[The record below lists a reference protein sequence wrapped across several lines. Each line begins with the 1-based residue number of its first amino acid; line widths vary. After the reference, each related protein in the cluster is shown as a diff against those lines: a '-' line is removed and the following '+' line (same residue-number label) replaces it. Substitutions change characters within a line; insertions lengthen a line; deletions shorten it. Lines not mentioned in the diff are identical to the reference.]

1 VNELPPFPHG
11 NFAAPTGSATP
22 VDPLWSVER
31 GLSPLI
37 GTAIHNGHYVR
48 HDLADRFALT
58 QEGRLREE
66 DPYTE
71 YFIRDVPNRIVF
83 HRSRFEI
90 DLNRARDAAVYVRP
104 EQAWGLTVWN
114 DELPKPMVDASLAI
128 HDAYYAMLEQ
138 TLAGIEAMHG
148 GFVLLDIHSY
158 NHRRAGAD
166 REPTAPEKA
175 PVVNIGTFSMDRAR
189 WAPLLDAFIDALSAQ
204 TVDDAPIDVRE
215 NVAFEGR
222 GEQTRFIH
230 ERFARTGCAIAVEF
244 KKVFMDEWTGE
255 PSPDTLVQFRK
266 ALTATLPVLE
276 RELAAL
282 T

>member
-1 VNELPPFPHG
+1 MPLHED
-11 NFAAPTGSATP
+11 FAARTGFAALEA
-22 VDPLWSVER
+22 DALWSVER
-31 GLSPLI
+31 GFSPLV
-37 GTAIHNGHYVR
+37 GTAIHNGHHVR
-48 HDLADRFALT
+48 PDLAGHYALPE
-58 QEGRLREE
+58 EGRLREE

-71 YFIRDVPNRIVF
+71 YFIRDLPNRIVF

-90 DLNRARDAAVYVRP
+90 DLNRAREGAVYLRP
-104 EQAWGLTVWN
+104 EQAWGLDVWTGN
-114 DELPKPMVDASLAI
+114 LSTALVEGSLAI

-158 NHRRAGAD
+158 NHRREGAD
-166 REPTAPEKA
+166 AEPADPQKA
-175 PVVNIGTFSMDRAR
+175 PVVNIGTFSMDRRR
-189 WAPLLDAFIDALSAQ
+189 WGPLIEAFIDTMASQ
-204 TVDDAPIDVRE
+204 TIDGIPIDVRE

-230 ERFARTGCAIAVEF
+230 ERFPATGCAIAVEF

-255 PSPDTLVQFRK
+255 PYLEMIDQFRR

-276 RELAAL
+276 RELGTL